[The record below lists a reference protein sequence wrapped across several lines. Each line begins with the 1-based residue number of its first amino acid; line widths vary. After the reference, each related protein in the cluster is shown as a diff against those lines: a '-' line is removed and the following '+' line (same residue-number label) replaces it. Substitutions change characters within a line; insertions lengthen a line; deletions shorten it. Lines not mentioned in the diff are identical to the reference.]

1 MPHIIAYKAN
11 VVHSVALG
19 QLQVLQP
26 GLVGVDEQGKITF
39 VLDLNQSETTE
50 HFDELVDLSD
60 QLLLPGFI
68 DGHAHAPQY
77 SFIGV
82 GMHLPLLKWLET
94 YTFPYEAKFQSVDYA
109 RAVYEKAVRRHL
121 NNGTTTCSYFATVH
135 LDACKVLTDILEHV
149 GQRGYVGKVNMDR
162 NGSYGLQEDT
172 QSSIDD
178 TREFVRYVQHKKN
191 DLLTPVITP
200 RFVPSCTSKLM
211 HALAEI
217 SREHTPKLPVQS
229 HLGENRDEIKWVKSL
244 HPESKTYTGVY
255 DDRGLLHER
264 SYMAHCIWCSK
275 GEREL
280 LREKQTAVIHCPNS
294 NFSLSSGVLNV
305 RRLLQEGIK
314 VGLGT
319 DVSGGYSPSMLDAIR
334 QAVIASKLVSIGN
347 GSSSDEDSDERQEE
361 PLSYAEAFHLATMGS
376 AEALGLG
383 DKVGNFIVGKDFDAL
398 VVDPYTA
405 NSPIDEA
412 HDPVEAADVLHTFQ
426 KFLFLG
432 DDRNIVS
439 IFVGGRQV
447 KSALPELGAKKS
459 LDITNSPLT
468 IGSMEHEV
476 APRIECIEQQIPT
489 EWKEFA
495 GKPMQVAYYATKIAR
510 IFSPLERAMVATS
523 FHDATSHAASVV
535 MIGDPALPG
544 GERGY
549 GEAYED
555 EFPSE
560 LSHLEMDFDIAINQ
574 INNTMQDYWPC
585 FFCC

>member
-1 MPHIIAYKAN
+1 MEASELIQLLVGDVAGAGRNCNMADHQPYGGSFRFLLPRAQAKPSQVEALQHPRAPTPVAMPRVVAYKAN

-26 GLVGVDEQGKITF
+26 GLVGVDAHGSIAF
-39 VLDLNQSETTE
+39 VLDLGQADADAAAATP
-50 HFDELVDLSD
+50 HFDELVDLGD

-82 GMHLPLLKWLET
+82 GMHLPLLQWLET
-94 YTFPYEAKFQSVDYA
+94 YTFPYESKFQDSAYA

-135 LDACKVLTDILEHV
+135 LDACKVLADILEQV
-149 GQRGYVGKVNMDR
+149 GQRGFVGKVNMDR
-162 NGSYGLQEDT
+162 NASSGLQEDT
-172 QSSIDD
+172 QTSIDD
-178 TREFVRYVQHKKN
+178 TRAFVQYVQSKKN

-200 RFVPSCTSKLM
+200 RFVPSCSSKLM

-229 HLGENRDEIKWVKSL
+229 HLGENRDEIAWVKSL

-255 DDRGLLHER
+255 DDHGLLHER

-305 RRLLQEGIK
+305 RRLLQEGVK

-347 GSSSDEDSDERQEE
+347 GSSGDEDSEE
-361 PLSYAEAFHLATMGS
+361 PQEDSLSYAEAFHLATVGS

-383 DKVGNFIVGKDFDAL
+383 DTVGNFMVGKSFDAL
-398 VVDPYTA
+398 VINPYA
-405 NSPIDEA
+405 PNSPIDEA
-412 HDPVEAADVLHTFQ
+412 HDPAEAADVLHTFQ

-447 KSALPELGAKKS
+447 KSASSGINKS
-459 LDITNSPLT
+459 LNISSSPLT
-468 IGSMEHEV
+468 MGSVH
-476 APRIECIEQQIPT
+476 PSIQ
-489 EWKEFA
+489 
-495 GKPMQVAYYATKIAR
+495 
-510 IFSPLERAMVATS
+510 PLSLAK
-523 FHDATSHAASVV
+523 D
-535 MIGDPALPG
+535 
-544 GERGY
+544 
-549 GEAYED
+549 
-555 EFPSE
+555 
-560 LSHLEMDFDIAINQ
+560 
-574 INNTMQDYWPC
+574 
-585 FFCC
+585 

>member
-1 MPHIIAYKAN
+1 MPRVVAYKAN

-26 GLVGVDEQGKITF
+26 GLVGVDEHGKIVF
-39 VLDLNQSETTE
+39 VLDLGQSEADAVAAE
-50 HFDELVDLSD
+50 HFDELVDLGE
-60 QLLLPGFI
+60 QLLLPGFV

-94 YTFPYEAKFQSVDYA
+94 YTFPYESKFQSVDYA

-135 LDACKVLTDILEHV
+135 LDACKVLTDILEQV

-162 NGSYGLQEDT
+162 NDSSGLKEDT
-172 QSSIDD
+172 QTSIDA
-178 TREFVRYVQHKKN
+178 TREFVQYVQSKKN

-200 RFVPSCTSKLM
+200 RFVPSCSSKLM

-229 HLGENRDEIKWVKSL
+229 HLGENRDEISWVKSL

-255 DDRGLLHER
+255 DDHGLLHER
-264 SYMAHCIWCSK
+264 SYMAHCVWCSE

-305 RRLLQEGIK
+305 RRMLQEGVK

-319 DVSGGYSPSMLDAIR
+319 DVSGGYSPSILDAIR

-347 GSSSDEDSDERQEE
+347 GSSSDENSDKSQEKS
-361 PLSYAEAFHLATMGS
+361 LSYAEAFHLATVGS

-383 DKVGNFIVGKDFDAL
+383 DKVGNFMVGKDFDAL

-412 HDPVEAADVLHTFQ
+412 DDPVEAAHVLHTFQ

-432 DDRNIVS
+432 DDRNIIS

-447 KSALPELGAKKS
+447 KSASAKKLVEVTS
-459 LDITNSPLT
+459 SPLT
-468 IGSMEHEV
+468 IGSVH
-476 APRIECIEQQIPT
+476 
-489 EWKEFA
+489 
-495 GKPMQVAYYATKIAR
+495 
-510 IFSPLERAMVATS
+510 
-523 FHDATSHAASVV
+523 
-535 MIGDPALPG
+535 
-544 GERGY
+544 
-549 GEAYED
+549 
-555 EFPSE
+555 PSIQL
-560 LSHLEMDFDIAINQ
+560 LSLAKD
-574 INNTMQDYWPC
+574 
-585 FFCC
+585 

>member
-1 MPHIIAYKAN
+1 MARIVAYKAN

-26 GLVGVDEQGKITF
+26 GLVGVDEQGKIVF
-39 VLDLNQSETTE
+39 VLDLNQSETSE
-50 HFDELVDLSD
+50 HFDELVDLGE

-94 YTFPYEAKFQSVDYA
+94 YTFPYESKFHNLDYA

-135 LDACKVLTDILEHV
+135 LDACKVLTDILEQM

-162 NGSYGLQEDT
+162 NGSSGLQEDT

-178 TREFVRYVQHKKN
+178 TREFVQYVQNKKN

-229 HLGENRDEIKWVKSL
+229 HLGENRDEISWVKDL

-255 DDRGLLHER
+255 DDHGLLHER

-275 GEREL
+275 DEREL
-280 LREKQTAVIHCPNS
+280 LCEKQTAVIHCPNS

-347 GSSSDEDSDERQEE
+347 GS
-361 PLSYAEAFHLATMGS
+361 

-383 DKVGNFIVGKDFDAL
+383 DKVGNFAIGKDFDAL
-398 VVDPYTA
+398 VIDPYVP

-412 HDPVEAADVLHTFQ
+412 HDPVETADVLHTFQ

-439 IFVGGRQV
+439 IFVGVIMARDGEYEM
-447 KSALPELGAKKS
+447 ALRVE
-459 LDITNSPLT
+459 
-468 IGSMEHEV
+468 
-476 APRIECIEQQIPT
+476 RIEQQIPA
-489 EWKEFA
+489 EWREFA
-495 GKPMQVAYYATKIAR
+495 GKPMQMTYYATKVNTFRENPELLRPSESFTAW
-510 IFSPLERAMVATS
+510 ATKELRRE
-523 FHDATSHAASVV
+523 
-535 MIGDPALPG
+535 IGDDGRYLSDEDLKNIVCQEWRTDLTRSILETRLNRHSSKDGPVVRRSASGVLYVTSQPPQSLSSGTNGSSAKFVLDAIATPG
-544 GERGY
+544 PRKK
-549 GEAYED
+549 AA
-555 EFPSE
+555 PK
-560 LSHLEMDFDIAINQ
+560 
-574 INNTMQDYWPC
+574 
-585 FFCC
+585 

>member
-1 MPHIIAYKAN
+1 MVAYWGFSTIPAQHNGGGRGIRTWRHGGDHTAGEPRRPCHNREDFRIPQFAARRASQRAAEEEEDYTHMARVVAYKAN

-26 GLVGVDEQGKITF
+26 GLVGVDEHGKIAF
-39 VLDLNQSETTE
+39 VLDLSQSEAQARAAE
-50 HFDELVDLSD
+50 HFDELVDLGE

-82 GMHLPLLKWLET
+82 GMHLPLLEWLET
-94 YTFPYEAKFQSVDYA
+94 YTFPYESKFKSADYA

-135 LDACKVLTDILEHV
+135 LDACKVLTDVLEQV

-162 NGSYGLQEDT
+162 NGSSGLQEDT
-172 QSSIDD
+172 QASIDD
-178 TREFVRYVQHKKN
+178 TRAFVRYVQNKKS

-229 HLGENRDEIKWVKSL
+229 HLGENRDEVSWVKSL

-255 DDRGLLHER
+255 DDHGLLHER

-275 GEREL
+275 GERDL
-280 LREKQTAVIHCPNS
+280 LRERQTAVIHCPNS
-294 NFSLSSGVLNV
+294 NFSLSSGVLKV
-305 RRLLQEGIK
+305 RRLLQEGVK

-334 QAVIASKLVSIGN
+334 QAVIASKLVAIGN
-347 GSSSDEDSDERQEE
+347 GSSSDEDSDEPQEE
-361 PLSYAEAFHLATMGS
+361 PLSYAEAFHLATVGS
-376 AEALGLG
+376 AQALGLG
-383 DKVGNFIVGKDFDAL
+383 DNVGNFKVGKDFDAL
-398 VVDPYTA
+398 VVDPYVP

-412 HDPVEAADVLHTFQ
+412 YDPVEAADVLHTFQ

-439 IFVGGRQV
+439 IFVAGRQV
-447 KSALPELGAKKS
+447 KSAMPELSVKKTLGATS
-459 LDITNSPLT
+459 SPLT
-468 IGSMEHEV
+468 IGSVH
-476 APRIECIEQQIPT
+476 PSIQ
-489 EWKEFA
+489 
-495 GKPMQVAYYATKIAR
+495 
-510 IFSPLERAMVATS
+510 PLSLTR
-523 FHDATSHAASVV
+523 D
-535 MIGDPALPG
+535 
-544 GERGY
+544 
-549 GEAYED
+549 
-555 EFPSE
+555 
-560 LSHLEMDFDIAINQ
+560 
-574 INNTMQDYWPC
+574 
-585 FFCC
+585 

>member
-1 MPHIIAYKAN
+1 MPRIVAYKAN

-19 QLQVLQP
+19 QLQVLRP
-26 GLVGVDEQGKITF
+26 GLVGVDEQGKIAF
-39 VLDLNQSETTE
+39 VLDLSRSDDAVAE
-50 HFDELVDLSD
+50 HFDELVDLGE

-82 GMHLPLLKWLET
+82 GMHLPLLQWLET
-94 YTFPYEAKFQSVDYA
+94 YTFPYEFKFQNVDYA

-135 LDACKVLTDILEHV
+135 LEACKVLTDILERV
-149 GQRGYVGKVNMDR
+149 GQRGFVGKVNMDR
-162 NGSYGLQEDT
+162 NASAGLQEDT
-172 QSSIDD
+172 QTSIDN
-178 TREFVRYVQHKKN
+178 TREFVRYVQNKKS

-200 RFVPSCTSKLM
+200 RFVPSCSSELM

-229 HLGENRDEIKWVKSL
+229 HLGENRDEIRWVKSL

-255 DDRGLLHER
+255 DDHGLLHDR
-264 SYMAHCIWCSK
+264 SYMAHCVWCSK
-275 GEREL
+275 NEREL

-305 RRLLQEGIK
+305 RRLLQQGVK

-334 QAVIASKLVSIGN
+334 QAVIASKLVSIIN
-347 GSSSDEDSDERQEE
+347 GSSSDGDSDEPQEDS
-361 PLSYAEAFHLATMGS
+361 LSYAEAFHLATVGS

-383 DKVGNFIVGKDFDAL
+383 DKVGNFMVGKDFDAL
-398 VVDPYTA
+398 VVDPYA
-405 NSPIDEA
+405 PNSPIDEA

-447 KSALPELGAKKS
+447 KSASANLASKKS
-459 LDITNSPLT
+459 VSVSSSPLT
-468 IGSMEHEV
+468 MGSVHPIHSSSQSVALASPELVDMAKDGEHEMRLRV
-476 APRIECIEQQIPT
+476 ERIEQQIPA

-495 GKPMQVAYYATKIAR
+495 GKPMHITYYATKVNTFRENPDLIRPGDA
-510 IFSPLERAMVATS
+510 FSTWATKELRRE
-523 FHDATSHAASVV
+523 
-535 MIGDPALPG
+535 M
-544 GERGY
+544 GEY
-549 GEAYED
+549 AVLQ
-555 EFPSE
+555 FAQ
-560 LSHLEMDFDIAINQ
+560 F
-574 INNTMQDYWPC
+574 C
-585 FFCC
+585 F